1 MSKQNEKEKKLKFC
15 VYCGAKLEKGKTYCP
30 ECGKLVIKIIP
41 SDDKAQKQKE
51 EHMTQIREKKVIA
64 RKCSGCGSIITS
76 EILEQCP
83 ICNTKLEKIPK
94 QDTLSEPSVARTGFI
109 FTNKKLV
116 PEQKFIMKKDAW
128 NFKEGLSV
136 FFNCLMAY
144 FVIRFLIT
152 MLQIF
157 PFDAPSTTEVNIFT
171 LILDQIPEIIFG
183 VYPIWYIYSKKHNI
197 SKLSLSYKLKT
208 LLFSIIIGITAGIIL
223 LVLNYFSD
231 FFIELIYNAGIDF
244 IDILTYIAEVNQIV
258 IDADLIWLIFLMILF
273 SLGVIS
279 TEIVFRGVLHNTL
292 RERYG
297 SNISGRITVIILVA
311 LINSG
316 IFLLFSIPIGIYF
329 FLINFIEFI
338 IYGII
343 YEIKNSLYTTIIA
356 SIFYNLLLILILVFL

>member
-15 VYCGAKLEKGKTYCP
+15 VYCGANLEKGKTYCP

-41 SDDKAQKQKE
+41 SDVKAQKHKE
-51 EHMTQIREKKVIA
+51 EYQPQAREKKNFT
-64 RKCSGCGSIITS
+64 RKCSECGSIITS
-76 EILEQCP
+76 AILEQCP
-83 ICNTKLEKIPK
+83 ICNNKLEKIPK
-94 QDTLSEPSVARTGFI
+94 QVTQSEPPAVRTGFI

-116 PEQKFIMKKDAW
+116 PEQKLVMKKDTW

-144 FVIRFLIT
+144 LVIRFLIT

-157 PFDAPSTTEVNIFT
+157 PFDATSTTDMNIFA

-183 VYPIWYIYSKKHNI
+183 VYPIWYIYSKKHNFK
-197 SKLSLSYKLKT
+197 KLSLSYKLKT
-208 LLFSIIIGITAGIIL
+208 FLFSIIIGITAGVIL
-223 LVLNYFSD
+223 LVLNSFSD
-231 FFIELIYNAGIDF
+231 LFIELIYNAGINF
-244 IDILTYIAEVNQIV
+244 IDIISYIAEVNQIL
-258 IDADLIWLIFLMILF
+258 IDADFIWLIFLMVLF

-297 SNISGRITVIILVA
+297 RNISGRITVIVLVA

-356 SIFYNLLLILILVFL
+356 SIFYNLLLILILVF